1 MISNVLRQSIIIPV
15 VLISLGIFAQEAAKP
30 YSGGIIAGSNR
41 TFLISFVHQEP
52 VKGKILSLDG
62 DMLTIKSRN
71 GAIQKVDR
79 NSITNISEIPFGT
92 IGSVGAGFGVPYG
105 ILGIGVE
112 FNALPILSLNGGL
125 GTTIFS
131 GVGWNVGARAYFR
144 KPGPVWR
151 PRISAFYG
159 INGVY
164 AEDFGDPDNASYA
177 GLTVGLGQL
186 FLWQQHGF
194 DLDLMYIIN
203 SELYDVIPGDYVRFK
218 INVGYRF
225 AF

>member
-1 MISNVLRQSIIIPV
+1 MRSILLFRSIIIPMF
-15 VLISLGIFAQEAAKP
+15 LISLSISAQEEAKP
-30 YSGGIIAGSNR
+30 YAGGIIAGSNR
-41 TFLISFVHQEP
+41 TFLISFLNQEP

-62 DMLTIKSRN
+62 DMLTIKPRN
-71 GAIQKVDR
+71 GNTQTVHR
-79 NSITNISEIPFGT
+79 NSIADISEIPFGS
-92 IGSVGAGFGVPYG
+92 IGTVGAGFGVPYG
-105 ILGIGVE
+105 ILGVGLEI
-112 FNALPILSLNGGL
+112 NALPYLSLNGGL

-131 GVGWNVGARAYFR
+131 GVGWNVGARGYFR

-159 INGVY
+159 INGIY
-164 AEDFGDPDNASYA
+164 AEDFGHPANASYT
-177 GLTVGLGQL
+177 GVTVGVGQL

-203 SELYDVIPGDYVRFK
+203 SELYDAIPGDYVRIK

>member
-1 MISNVLRQSIIIPV
+1 MISIVLRRCIIIPIL
-15 VLISLGIFAQEAAKP
+15 LISFGIFAQEAAKP
-30 YSGGIIAGSNR
+30 YSGGIIAGSKR
-41 TFLISFVHQEP
+41 TFLISFMHQEP

-71 GAIQKVDR
+71 GSIQTVHR

-92 IGSVGAGFGVPYG
+92 TGTVGVGFGVPYG
-105 ILGIGVE
+105 ILGVGVE
-112 FNALPILSLNGGL
+112 INALPVLSLNGGL
-125 GTTIFS
+125 GTTIFA

-159 INGVY
+159 VNGIY
-164 AEDFGDPDNASYA
+164 AEDFGHPDNASYT
-177 GLTVGLGQL
+177 GFTVGVGQL

-203 SELYDVIPGDYVRFK
+203 SELYDIYPGDYVRFK